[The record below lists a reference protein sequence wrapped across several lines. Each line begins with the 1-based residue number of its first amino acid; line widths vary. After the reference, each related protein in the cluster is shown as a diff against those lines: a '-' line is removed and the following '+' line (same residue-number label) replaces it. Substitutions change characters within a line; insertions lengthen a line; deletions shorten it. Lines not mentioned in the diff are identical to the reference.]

1 MKHGAVASLLLFAA
15 CGVGDDGTDPVN
27 PNPTAAERLCSD
39 TFELSG
45 TFTLGMPSPDNVN
58 NETQVA
64 PGDGIPDIQGCW
76 PTGTW
81 RFTLASTGGDCS
93 PAPTVPT
100 SVEFRVDFINDP
112 VEPGYSEVLVAPV
125 SEHHRVHVSQGG
137 GGLCEGGIEL
147 YSTDGK
153 EVYILNPTLN
163 VFNQNGPLGGSGE
176 FSRFSKNQ
184 IPDTN

>member
-64 PGDGIPDIQGCW
+64 PGDGIPDIQG
-76 PTGTW
+76 
-81 RFTLASTGGDCS
+81 
-93 PAPTVPT
+93 
-100 SVEFRVDFINDP
+100 
-112 VEPGYSEVLVAPV
+112 Y
-125 SEHHRVHVSQGG
+125 
-137 GGLCEGGIEL
+137 
-147 YSTDGK
+147 
-153 EVYILNPTLN
+153 
-163 VFNQNGPLGGSGE
+163 
-176 FSRFSKNQ
+176 
-184 IPDTN
+184 